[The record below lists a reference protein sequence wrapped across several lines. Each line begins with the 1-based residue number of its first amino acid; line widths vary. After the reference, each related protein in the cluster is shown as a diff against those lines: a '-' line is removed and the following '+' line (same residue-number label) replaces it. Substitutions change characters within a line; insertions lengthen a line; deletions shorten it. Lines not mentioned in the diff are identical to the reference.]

1 MSRCIASRSR
11 LGDRARRVA
20 GEVVRVEHHT
30 PQRDQPST
38 NHTTATATRHAAAAA
53 AGAAA
58 CRVVLAA
65 PDAAGEYTGSATG
78 STTGALG
85 NFSVQVTA
93 PSTELPATG
102 SNGVSTMTIIALG
115 LFAVGGGLFIVS
127 QVRRRQ
133 SVTI

>member
-30 PQRDQPST
+30 PQRDQPSST

-65 PDAAGEYTGSATG
+65 PDAAVRERQRRRER
-78 STTGALG
+78 ALG
-85 NFSVQVTA
+85 DR
-93 PSTELPATG
+93 G
-102 SNGVSTMTIIALG
+102 GDGVRVRLG
-115 LFAVGGGLFIVS
+115 DDGGYA
-127 QVRRRQ
+127 
-133 SVTI
+133 